1 MAETRDLLFELGT
14 EELPPKSLLKLRNAL
29 QQNVEQALDQ
39 ADLRHGPIQAYA
51 TPRRLALLIHDL
63 AASQPDSIN
72 EKRGPALIAAFDA
85 QGKPTKAAEGF
96 ARSCGTVVESLL
108 TLKTDKGEW
117 LSFTENSVGTPTIEL
132 IPKIISAALA
142 GLPIAKRMRWG
153 SGPTEFVR
161 PVHWSVLIYG
171 EQTIRATILGTETG
185 NVSYGHRFHA
195 PHAITIADPAD
206 YQDRLYSDGKVI
218 VDFEQR
224 RANVHQ
230 LAIKAAKSVGGQA
243 LIQPDLLDEIVA
255 LVEWPT
261 PIIGEFEQRYLEL
274 PAEILITTMQ
284 TNQKYFP
291 VTATSGKLLP
301 YFITFSNINSSNP
314 ETVRKGNERV
324 IRPRLADAEFFW
336 DKDRKTKLEG
346 RIQALDNIIF
356 QKKLGTLTD
365 KTRRVAVLTTIISE
379 KLGTNKALAQRA
391 AILAKTDLVTD
402 MVGEF
407 PNLQG
412 TMGRYYALNDGES
425 GEVAA
430 AIEEQYLPKQSGG
443 ALPLTQTGLI
453 LSLAEKIDTLT
464 GIFSAGLAP
473 SGDKDP
479 YALRRATLGILRII
493 VEKELDL
500 NLHEL
505 IEFALTQFSP
515 DLNNEQ
521 NKASIYAFI
530 RDRYRGYALE
540 RGYKHDEFDAVQS
553 VNPVKPLDF
562 ERRLNA
568 VQQFR
573 GLAAAESLSGAN
585 KRIRNIR
592 RKSGIETIAVVN
604 KELLVDNEE
613 IHLMQAAEFAA
624 TDLQPFLKIHDYAA
638 ALTRLAELHEPVD
651 IFFDNVM
658 VMAED
663 QDLRLN
669 RLGLLHKVESLFLQ
683 IADISKLQ

>member
-1 MAETRDLLFELGT
+1 MAETSDLLFELGT

-29 QQNVEQALDQ
+29 QQKVERALDQ
-39 ADLRHGPIQAYA
+39 ADLGHGSIQAYA

-72 EKRGPALIAAFDA
+72 EKRGPAMVAAFDD

-96 ARSCGTVVESLL
+96 ARSCGTTVESLQ

-132 IPKIISAALA
+132 IPEIISAALA

-153 SGPTEFVR
+153 SGTTEFVR

-185 NVSYGHRFHA
+185 NASYGHRFHA
-195 PHAITIADPAD
+195 PQAITFKKPGD
-206 YQDRLYSDGKVI
+206 YADRLYSDGKVI

-224 RANVHQ
+224 RRKIHALAVEAAN
-230 LAIKAAKSVGGQA
+230 SVGGQA
-243 LIQPDLLDEIVA
+243 LIQPDLLDEITA

-261 PIIGEFEQRYLEL
+261 PIIGEFEQRFLEL
-274 PAEILITTMQ
+274 PGEILITTMQ

-291 VTATSGKLLP
+291 VTTTAGELLP
-301 YFITFSNINSSNP
+301 YFITISNIESSNP
-314 ETVRKGNERV
+314 EAVRKGNERV

-336 DKDRKTKLEG
+336 NKDRKTRLED
-346 RIQALDNIIF
+346 RIPALDNIVF
-356 QKKLGTLTD
+356 QKKLGTLAD
-365 KTRRVAVLTTIISE
+365 KGHRVETLTAMIAE
-379 KLGTNKALAQRA
+379 KLGANKALTQRA

-402 MVGEF
+402 MVSEF

-412 TMGRYYALNDGES
+412 TMGRYYALNDGEPD
-425 GEVAA
+425 EVAA

-443 ALPLTQTGLI
+443 ELPLTQTGLI

-464 GIFSAGLAP
+464 GIFSAGLIP

-479 YALRRATLGILRII
+479 YALRRAALGILRII
-493 VEKELDL
+493 IEKELDL
-500 NLHEL
+500 DLSEL

-515 DLNNEQ
+515 DLNNKQ
-521 NKASIYAFI
+521 SKASISAFI
-530 RDRYRGYALE
+530 KDRFRGYALE
-540 RGYKHDEFDAVQS
+540 SGYKHDEFDAVQS
-553 VNPVKPLDF
+553 VNPAKPLDF
-562 ERRLNA
+562 VHRLNA

-592 RKSGIETIAVVN
+592 RKSRIKTIPGVN
-604 KELLVDNEE
+604 EKLLVEREE
-613 IHLMQAAEFAA
+613 INLMRA
-624 TDLQPFLKIHDYAA
+624 TESASTELQPLLKAHDYTA
-638 ALTRLAELHEPVD
+638 ALTRLAELREPVD
-651 IFFDNVM
+651 TFFDKVM

-663 QDLRLN
+663 PKLRLN

>member
-1 MAETRDLLFELGT
+1 MAETSDLLFELGT

-29 QQNVEQALDQ
+29 QQKVERALDQ
-39 ADLRHGPIQAYA
+39 ADLGHGSIQAYA

-72 EKRGPALIAAFDA
+72 EKRGPAMVAAFDD

-96 ARSCGTVVESLL
+96 ARSCGTTVESLQ

-132 IPKIISAALA
+132 IPEIISAALA

-153 SGPTEFVR
+153 SGTTEFVR

-185 NVSYGHRFHA
+185 NASYGHRFHA
-195 PHAITIADPAD
+195 PQAITFKKPGD
-206 YQDRLYSDGKVI
+206 YADRLYSDGKVI

-224 RANVHQ
+224 RRKIHALAVEAAN
-230 LAIKAAKSVGGQA
+230 SVGGQA
-243 LIQPDLLDEIVA
+243 LIQPDLLDEITA

-261 PIIGEFEQRYLEL
+261 PIIGEFEQRFLEL
-274 PAEILITTMQ
+274 PGEILITTMQ

-291 VTATSGKLLP
+291 VTTTAGELLP
-301 YFITFSNINSSNP
+301 YFITISNIESSNP
-314 ETVRKGNERV
+314 EAVRKGNERV

-336 DKDRKTKLEG
+336 NKDRKTRLED
-346 RIQALDNIIF
+346 RIPALDNIVF
-356 QKKLGTLTD
+356 QKKLGTLAD
-365 KTRRVAVLTTIISE
+365 KGHRVETLTAMIAE
-379 KLGTNKALAQRA
+379 KLGANKALTQRA

-402 MVGEF
+402 MVSEF

-412 TMGRYYALNDGES
+412 TMGRYYALNDREPD
-425 GEVAA
+425 EVAA

-443 ALPLTQTGLI
+443 TLPLTQTGLI
-453 LSLAEKIDTLT
+453 LSLAEKMDTLT
-464 GIFSAGLAP
+464 GIFSAGLIP

-479 YALRRATLGILRII
+479 YALRRAALGILRII
-493 VEKELDL
+493 IEKELDL
-500 NLHEL
+500 DLSEL
-505 IEFALTQFSP
+505 IEFALTQFP
-515 DLNNEQ
+515 QQLADEQ
-521 NKASIYAFI
+521 TKTSVYAFI
-530 RDRYRGYALE
+530 KDRFRGYALD
-540 RGYKHDEFDAVQS
+540 RGYKPDEFDSVQS

-562 ERRLNA
+562 DRRLNA

-573 GLAAAESLSGAN
+573 GLAAAESLAGAN
-585 KRIRNIR
+585 KRIRNIL
-592 RKSGIETIAVVN
+592 RKSAIETIPMVN
-604 KELLVDNEE
+604 EKLLVESEE
-613 IHLMQAAEFAA
+613 INLMRAAESAS
-624 TDLQPFLKIHDYAA
+624 TNLQPLLLVHDYTA
-638 ALTRLAELHEPVD
+638 ALTRLAELRDPVD
-651 IFFDNVM
+651 RFFDKVM

-669 RLGLLHKVESLFLQ
+669 RLGLLHKVESLFLR